1 MNKGNW
7 IKKLIASILG
17 LFVFTGVMLVLTHT
31 AQNSVATTQ
40 ILPTINPDPVYV
52 ECLAGEE
59 REITW
64 KAKED
69 FSVSGFT
76 LLLVNVSS
84 ESQGT
89 FRMKIWN
96 SDKELIFKDSL
107 AVNEIEPGKWTV
119 FPAEL
124 SFQAG
129 EEYRIVIEA
138 DASEPYFMQVPDGW
152 GENLPFEETVW
163 ENGEALSC
171 GISIGI
177 EKVEPVRVTYGDIFY
192 YSIPVSILLLIG
204 YLLFIWVGKERL
216 PGFAG
221 RIPVREWIGKY
232 GSDIF
237 LILLFGMVCILIYS
251 KAYLNGIYISADST
265 GYLEEAENLVQ
276 GNGFQYDGLAGYR
289 SWFANW
295 PVLYPACIA
304 AVMLVTKV
312 NAYLASKILA
322 MLIAGLLLILMR
334 VCFRKDAWIY
344 ALCLTNIG
352 FLDLCYYTWS
362 EVPFILF
369 LFGFGLVLAR
379 ILKEDHP
386 GVKWYVLLGIMGVCS
401 FLTRY
406 FGIYVWIVTGVYI
419 CALLW
424 KYYKEREKS
433 DLHRA
438 VRLGITAV
446 VSGILSVGY
455 LMMNKI
461 MNGMAS
467 GVSRTMWW
475 DDFRT
480 LTDDLIQSLLTEFFN
495 IFSLQIPEYM
505 ENFPYKIKLFVVWTL
520 IICLIILIIKRCK
533 HFSLQSVMITMA
545 VMYYGVFIA
554 IRYVSSMDTFY
565 FRFFEPAT
573 FLLCIGVIGLLLPDL
588 KSGSKAYLFGGAI
601 SVCVILA
608 IWSVLDRGELS
619 AQQPYYEAVT
629 EQWEQAYAEIPQ
641 KSVIIF
647 NDIDYRSSWYRPDV
661 VDGTITPQDTKES
674 VKQTYYGSEY
684 LCIRRTFVEEM
695 LSSGEYNKEIQDWLS
710 QGLRDGTEQRKFVV
724 LPLQ

>member
-1 MNKGNW
+1 
-7 IKKLIASILG
+7 
-17 LFVFTGVMLVLTHT
+17 
-31 AQNSVATTQ
+31 
-40 ILPTINPDPVYV
+40 
-52 ECLAGEE
+52 
-59 REITW
+59 
-64 KAKED
+64 
-69 FSVSGFT
+69 
-76 LLLVNVSS
+76 
-84 ESQGT
+84 
-89 FRMKIWN
+89 
-96 SDKELIFKDSL
+96 
-107 AVNEIEPGKWTV
+107 
-119 FPAEL
+119 
-124 SFQAG
+124 
-129 EEYRIVIEA
+129 
-138 DASEPYFMQVPDGW
+138 
-152 GENLPFEETVW
+152 
-163 ENGEALSC
+163 
-171 GISIGI
+171 
-177 EKVEPVRVTYGDIFY
+177 
-192 YSIPVSILLLIG
+192 
-204 YLLFIWVGKERL
+204 
-216 PGFAG
+216 
-221 RIPVREWIGKY
+221 
-232 GSDIF
+232 
-237 LILLFGMVCILIYS
+237 MVCILIYS

-304 AVMLVTKV
+304 AIMLVTKV

-322 MLIAGLLLILMR
+322 MLIVGLLLILMR
-334 VCFRKDAWIY
+334 VCYRKDAWIY

-369 LFGFGLVLAR
+369 LSGFGLVLAR

-386 GVKWYVLLGIMGVCS
+386 GVKWYVLLGIMGICS

-424 KYYKEREKS
+424 KYYKKREKT
-433 DLHRA
+433 DFHKA
-438 VRLGITAV
+438 VCLVITSA
-446 VSGILSVGY
+446 VSGILSMGY

-475 DDFRT
+475 DDFQT

-505 ENFPYKIKLFVVWTL
+505 ENFPYRIKVFAVLFIVIL
-520 IICLIILIIKRCK
+520 LMILIMKRCR

-545 VMYYGVFIA
+545 VSYYMVFIA

-573 FLLCIGVIGLLLPDL
+573 FLLCIGVIGLILPDI
-588 KSGSKAYLFGGAI
+588 KNGGKAYVLGGTVT
-601 SVCVILA
+601 VCVILS
-608 IWSVLDRGELS
+608 IWSVFDRGELTV
-619 AQQPYYEAVT
+619 QQPYYEAVT
-629 EQWEQAYAEIPQ
+629 EQWEQAYVEIPQ

-661 VDGTITPQDTKES
+661 VDGTITPQDSKES
-674 VKQTYYGSEY
+674 VMKTYYGSEY
-684 LCIRRTFVEEM
+684 LCIRRTFAEEM
-695 LSSGEYNKEIQDWLS
+695 LSAGDYNKEIQDWLS
-710 QGLRDGTEQRKFVV
+710 QGLENGTEDQKFVV
-724 LPLQ
+724 LPLW